1 MLRVIKQNFLK
12 KETKIVLKMFRVY
25 NQAFNKQQRSCNTAQ
40 ISFGQVVETLP
51 RHANKLSYQQNSSA
65 VSLLYW

>member
-40 ISFGQVVETLP
+40 ISFLQVVET
-51 RHANKLSYQQNSSA
+51 
-65 VSLLYW
+65 